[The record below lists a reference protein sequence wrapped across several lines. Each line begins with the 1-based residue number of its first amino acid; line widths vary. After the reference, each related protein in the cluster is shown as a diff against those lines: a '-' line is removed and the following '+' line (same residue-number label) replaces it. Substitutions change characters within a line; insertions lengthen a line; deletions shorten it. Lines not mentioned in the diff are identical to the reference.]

1 MIHQKSRKNYGS
13 PRIHEELNENGNFCS
28 KHRVARLMSQNGI
41 ASKHKRK
48 FKVTTNSVHS
58 FSIAKNFL
66 ERNFYASEPGQ

>member
-48 FKVTTNSVHS
+48 FKVTTSSVHS
-58 FSIAKNFL
+58 FPIAKNVL
-66 ERNFYASEPGQ
+66 KRNFYASEPSQ